1 MRTHIAEV
9 GPWFDKTLTSA
20 VSGLLLKPRA
30 AGYIASHKNK
40 DGVGKPMANA
50 WAGDRAGSFYL
61 LIGVLG
67 LAVVSFGFG
76 VTYAAPMLRRT
87 FSAPW
92 FVHLHGASAL
102 GWVLLLIAQTSLVR
116 RGKPSVHQWLGRVAI
131 PLATIIW
138 VTGIVTAFW
147 AAQRDL
153 ASLGTVATST
163 LAGTATGLGLCLL
176 LVIAAIVT
184 RSRPDW
190 HKRLILLA
198 TIQLLWP
205 AFFRLRH
212 WFPAVPDPEIWFAL
226 VLAYSPIVVAAARDK
241 LHWGSIHPV
250 WRYVAPILVIEQC
263 LEVAYFDQ
271 GAQRLLGEWL
281 FALMS

>member
-1 MRTHIAEV
+1 
-9 GPWFDKTLTSA
+9 
-20 VSGLLLKPRA
+20 
-30 AGYIASHKNK
+30 
-40 DGVGKPMANA
+40 MANA
-50 WAGDRAGSFYL
+50 WAADRARSFYF

-76 VTYAAPMLRRT
+76 VTYAAPMMRRT

-92 FVHLHGASAL
+92 FVHLHGASAFA
-102 GWVLLLIAQTSLVR
+102 WVLLLIAQTSLVR
-116 RGKPSVHQWLGRVAI
+116 RKKTLIHQWLGRAGI
-131 PLATIIW
+131 PLA
-138 VTGIVTAFW
+138 IVVWASGLLTAFW

-153 ASLGTVATST
+153 ASQGTAATSS
-163 LAGTATGLGLCLL
+163 LAGTATGLSFFLF
-176 LVIAAIVT
+176 LVIAAYSA
-184 RSRPDW
+184 RSRLDW

-226 VLAYSPIVVAAARDK
+226 VLAYSPIILAAARDR
-241 LHWGSIHPV
+241 LRWGKIHPV
-250 WRYVAPILVIEQC
+250 WLYLAPLLVIEQC

-271 GAQRLLGEWL
+271 GVQRRFGEWL
-281 FALMS
+281 FAIMG